1 MITRYDQDNNLILE
15 REYDVTW
22 SSTSNTI
29 TINYFDYGPN
39 GQQYI
44 DSQTNSYEFIDTD
57 SVRFIEDD
65 GDVTILYRG
74 IVNPEPSTIVDIAL
88 ATPDLS
94 NLVAALQAADG
105 DLVSV
110 LSEGEF
116 TVLAPTNAAF
126 ESFLFANGFASLD
139 DVPTDVLSNILLNH
153 VITGEVGSSD
163 LVALG
168 TGYSSTNATNADG
181 DYLSL
186 YFNTTDGVEFNG
198 VSSAVIPDVEASNG
212 VVHVVNAVIGLP
224 TIATFATTND
234 ALSTL
239 VAALSHADTG
249 TPTVPWIDTVDDASA
264 GPFTVFAPLND
275 AFLDSESGILAELGL
290 TGFGEGADQ
299 LNAATTDAVL
309 LMHVVSGNIQ
319 SSELPNGIVS
329 TLGGDITANNTDF
342 TLTDPNGR
350 VSNII
355 TSAINIQAVNGV
367 VHAIDKVIRP

>member
-1 MITRYDQDNNLILE
+1 MKNLLKHYKLLSLLFVGLMTISCS
-15 REYDVTW
+15 DDDD
-22 SSTSNTI
+22 STA
-29 TINYFDYGPN
+29 
-39 GQQYI
+39 
-44 DSQTNSYEFIDTD
+44 TN
-57 SVRFIEDD
+57 
-65 GDVTILYRG
+65 
-74 IVNPEPSTIVDIAL
+74 PTIVDIAI

-94 NLVAALQAADG
+94 ILVEALQAADG

-126 ESFLFANGFASLD
+126 ESFLSANGFASLD

-153 VITGEVGSSD
+153 VITGEVRSSD
-163 LVALG
+163 LSALG
-168 TGYSSTNATNADG
+168 AGYSSTNATNADG
-181 DYLSL
+181 DNLSL
-186 YFNTTDGVEFNG
+186 YFNTTDGVMFNG
-198 VSSAVIPDVEASNG
+198 VSSVATADVEASNG
-212 VVHVVNAVIGLP
+212 VVHVVDAVIGLP

-249 TPTVPWIDTVDDASA
+249 SPTVPWIDTVSDASA

-275 AFLDSESGILAELGL
+275 AFLDSESGILAELDF
-290 TGFGEGADQ
+290 TGFGEGEGELSAS
-299 LNAATTDAVL
+299 TTDAVL

-319 SSELPNGIVS
+319 SSELPNGTVS

-342 TLTDPNGR
+342 TLTDPEGR

-355 TSAINIQAVNGV
+355 TSAVNIQAVNGV
-367 VHAIDKVIRP
+367 VHAIDKVLLP

>member
-1 MITRYDQDNNLILE
+1 MKTLLKHYKLLYLLFVGLMTISCSDDDNP
-15 REYDVTW
+15 
-22 SSTSNTI
+22 SA
-29 TINYFDYGPN
+29 
-39 GQQYI
+39 
-44 DSQTNSYEFIDTD
+44 TNPD
-57 SVRFIEDD
+57 
-65 GDVTILYRG
+65 
-74 IVNPEPSTIVDIAL
+74 PSTIVDIA
-88 ATPDLS
+88 ASNPDLS

-126 ESFLFANGFASLD
+126 ESFLSVNGFASLD

-153 VITGEVGSSD
+153 VITGEVPSSD
-163 LVALG
+163 LISLG
-168 TGYSSTNATNADG
+168 AGYSSTNAINADG
-181 DYLSL
+181 DSLSL
-186 YFNTTDGVEFNG
+186 YFNTTDVVMFNG
-198 VSSAVIPDVEASNG
+198 VSSVTVADVEASNG
-212 VVHVVNAVIGLP
+212 VVHVVDAVIGLP

-249 TPTVPWIDTVDDASA
+249 SPTVQWIDTVSDPSA

-319 SSELPNGIVS
+319 SSDLPNGTVS

-342 TLTDPNGR
+342 TLTDSYGR

>member
-1 MITRYDQDNNLILE
+1 MKNLLKH
-15 REYDVTW
+15 YKLLSLLFVGL
-22 SSTSNTI
+22 I
-29 TINYFDYGPN
+29 TISCSDDDN
-39 GQQYI
+39 
-44 DSQTNSYEFIDTD
+44 SSATN
-57 SVRFIEDD
+57 
-65 GDVTILYRG
+65 
-74 IVNPEPSTIVDIAL
+74 PSTIVDIA
-88 ATPDLS
+88 AANPDLS

-110 LSEGEF
+110 LSQGEF

-126 ESFLFANGFASLD
+126 ESFLSVNGFATID

-153 VITGEVGSSD
+153 VITGEVPSSD
-163 LVALG
+163 LIALG
-168 TGYSSTNATNADG
+168 EGYSSTNAINADG
-181 DYLSL
+181 DSLSL
-186 YFNTTDGVEFNG
+186 YFNTTDVVMFNG
-198 VSSAVIPDVEASNG
+198 VSSVTVADVEASNG
-212 VVHVVNAVIGLP
+212 VVHVVDAVIGLP

-239 VAALSHADTG
+239 VAALSYADTG
-249 TPTVPWIDTVDDASA
+249 SPTVQWIDTVSDPSA

-319 SSELPNGIVS
+319 SSELPNGTVS
-329 TLGGDITANNTDF
+329 TLGGGDITANNTDF
-342 TLTDPNGR
+342 TLTDSYGR

>member
-1 MITRYDQDNNLILE
+1 MKNLLKHSKLLSLLF
-15 REYDVTW
+15 VGLM
-22 SSTSNTI
+22 TI
-29 TINYFDYGPN
+29 SCSDDD
-39 GQQYI
+39 
-44 DSQTNSYEFIDTD
+44 DS
-57 SVRFIEDD
+57 
-65 GDVTILYRG
+65 
-74 IVNPEPSTIVDIAL
+74 PAEPSTIVDIAS

-126 ESFLFANGFASLD
+126 ESFLSANGFASLD

-153 VITGEVGSSD
+153 VITGEVRSSALAD
-163 LVALG
+163 LGA
-168 TGYSSTNATNADG
+168 GYSSTNATNADG
-181 DYLSL
+181 DNLSL
-186 YFNTTDGVEFNG
+186 YFNTTDGVVFNG
-198 VSSAVIPDVEASNG
+198 VSSVATADVEASNG
-212 VVHVVNAVIGLP
+212 VVHVVDAVIGLP

-249 TPTVPWIDTVDDASA
+249 SPTVPWIDTVSDASA

-275 AFLDSESGILAELGL
+275 AFLDSESGILTELNL
-290 TGFGEGADQ
+290 TGFGEGEGE

-319 SSELPNGIVS
+319 SSELPNGTVT

-342 TLTDPNGR
+342 TLTDSRDR

-355 TSAINIQAVNGV
+355 TSVVNIQAVNGV
-367 VHAIDKVIRP
+367 VHAIDKVILPSEE